1 MSRSTSETVADT
13 NTNNNNNSNR
23 LNVNS
28 YSSSLT
34 SSPSPGSASIITS
47 NATGS
52 HQLNNTTSLTTPN
65 GALANNSN
73 TISHLNSTSYASSAA
88 NTTNTTPQ
96 TSHTLNSTALTNS
109 EKKKIGH
116 REVKHG
122 IVLYKKV
129 PTDELKKSIQF
140 GIVHFINKMDR
151 DLLMQDFQVVENIVF
166 PRAGSQ
172 CTPAHDFND
181 FKLKVYAPYGFKY
194 LRRKFNLNEVDF
206 MVSYLKLVFI
216 YNISKKEF
224 NSNLLKHALGET
236 DLIEISNPG
245 ASGSVFY
252 KTSNDKYIL
261 KTVQYQECEF
271 LKTLL
276 AGYALVSILFLTT
289 CFLVR

>member
-13 NTNNNNNSNR
+13 NINNNNNNNNSNR

-34 SSPSPGSASIITS
+34 SSSSPGSASIVTS

-65 GALANNSN
+65 GALTNNSN
-73 TISHLNSTSYASSAA
+73 TISHLNSTSYASSSAA
-88 NTTNTTPQ
+88 NTANMTPQ

-140 GIVHFINKMDR
+140 GIVHFINERNRDKMDR

-206 MVSYLKLVFI
+206 MVS
-216 YNISKKEF
+216 
-224 NSNLLKHALGET
+224 
-236 DLIEISNPG
+236 
-245 ASGSVFY
+245 FY
-252 KTSNDKYIL
+252 
-261 KTVQYQECEF
+261 
-271 LKTLL
+271 
-276 AGYALVSILFLTT
+276 
-289 CFLVR
+289 FLVC